1 MVMQQ
6 ALRPHA
12 IAGVALALG
21 ASLIALTPVT
31 APSPAVPHVYAPE
44 VQLVVGPTI
53 VFPDPLSGV
62 ENVLNSDF
70 ATLESDVTHG
80 FSTLE
85 TDLTSDLSGLG
96 SLSGLDS
103 DLVNGLSALE
113 SDVTSGFSTLNGDL
127 TSLLDGNGVSIDN
140 WLLAIN
146 EKLSAGSDLLNS
158 LQGIDTLL
166 GNGDNLL
173 SNGVGQLVN
182 IDEILFVMCG
192 VACADFTP

>member
-1 MVMQQ
+1 MRQIAGAYQKEILVMQQ
-6 ALRPHA
+6 ALHPYA
-12 IAGVALALG
+12 IAGVALAVG

-31 APSPAVPHVYAPE
+31 APSPAVPHVYLPE

-53 VFPDPLSGV
+53 VLPDPLSGV

-85 TDLTSDLSGLG
+85 TDLSSDLSGLG

-103 DLVNGLSALE
+103 DLVNGLSTLE
-113 SDVTSGFSTLNGDL
+113 SDVNTGFSTLNADL
-127 TSLLDGNGVSIDN
+127 TSLLDGSGVSVDS

-158 LQGIDTLL
+158 LGDINNSLQGIYGELFTAVDY
-166 GNGDNLL
+166 L
-173 SNGVGQLVN
+173 SQIAAN
-182 IDEILFVMCG
+182 
-192 VACADFTP
+192 T